1 MASAGDNP
9 ERMCSEAAFAHLA
22 GVAPVPASS
31 GGPIGRLNREATG
44 LRTEPRPS
52 APPHRSERPLH
63 CPAGSG
69 RPRGRRAA
77 EAFAVEEPAR

>member
-31 GGPIGRLNREATG
+31 GWTH
-44 LRTEPRPS
+44 RPTQS
-52 APPHRSERPLH
+52 
-63 CPAGSG
+63 
-69 RPRGRRAA
+69 RGDRAA
-77 EAFAVEEPAR
+77 NNASAICTATSE